1 MKGEELAAF
10 PRSSRTFLDPLAELP
25 SVNSAEFIKFSE
37 CFTDFQLEKQLSL
50 ELSWKGATKELETS
64 WKRAG
69 NESWK
74 RAGKES
80 QACRKLVRSGVPQRP
95 NLAGTGLQPGPASC
109 STFKV
114 VEPTKKWVKCNK
126 KPSYL

>member
-1 MKGEELAAF
+1 MRLSIFADAALA
-10 PRSSRTFLDPLAELP
+10 RRAEVP

-50 ELSWKGATKELETS
+50 ELSWK
-64 WKRAG
+64 RAG
-69 NESWK
+69 NELETSWK

-95 NLAGTGLQPGPASC
+95 NLAGTGLQPGPASVHLM
-109 STFKV
+109 SH
-114 VEPTKKWVKCNK
+114 KCTG
-126 KPSYL
+126 